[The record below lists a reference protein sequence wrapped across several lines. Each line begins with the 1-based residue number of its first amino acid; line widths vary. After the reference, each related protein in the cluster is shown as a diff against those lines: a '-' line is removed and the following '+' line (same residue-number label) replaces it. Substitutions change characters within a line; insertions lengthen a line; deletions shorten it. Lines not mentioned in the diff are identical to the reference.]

1 MLSSTDAQS
10 AFIGGLRFFGLGT
23 GFEQQIMLRRNP
35 GSGTWLDFG
44 HHRPKAMAQQ

>member
-1 MLSSTDAQS
+1 MHKVLSSVVS
-10 AFIGGLRFFGLGT
+10 VFLGLGT